1 MLRGDW
7 RLAAITPA
15 GKKDVR
21 ALPKGLIGA
30 EERAEDAALREVEEE
45 TGASGELAGKLGN
58 VRYVYTWQ
66 GERIFKIVSF
76 FLFRYASGRLGDLAP
91 EHRHEVAT
99 TAWLP
104 LEEAP
109 SLLAYRGEKEMAAKA
124 LAELQAGDTPPA
136 SRPL

>member
-15 GKKDVR
+15 GKKGVR

-45 TGASGELAGKLGN
+45 TGARGELAGKLGS

-66 GERIFKIVSF
+66 GERVFKVVAF
-76 FLFRYASGRLGDLAP
+76 FLVRYAGGRLGDLRP
-91 EHRHEVAT
+91 EHAHEVARVE
-99 TAWLP
+99 WLP
-104 LEEAP
+104 LAEAP
-109 SLLAYRGEKEMAAKA
+109 ALLTYSGEREMARRA
-124 LAELQAGDTPPA
+124 LEMV
-136 SRPL
+136 SRDPL